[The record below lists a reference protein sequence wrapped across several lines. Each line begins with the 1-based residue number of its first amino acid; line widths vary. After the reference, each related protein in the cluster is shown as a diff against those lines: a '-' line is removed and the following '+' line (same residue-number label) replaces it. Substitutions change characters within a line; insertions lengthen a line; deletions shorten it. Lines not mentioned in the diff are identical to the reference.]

1 MITFDV
7 SVSGGQV
14 ARAVAGNF
22 EEAAY
27 FFKGLIEDAHSSFG
41 EAVADYLDSTERQ
54 EVAAFLILLA
64 GQIGGVE

>member
-1 MITFDV
+1 MLSFDM
-7 SVSGGQV
+7 SVSGGQIS
-14 ARAVAGNF
+14 RALSGDL

-27 FFKGLIEDAHSSFG
+27 FFKGLIEDAHDSFG
-41 EAVADYLDSTERQ
+41 EGVAEYLDSTERQ